1 MKFATW
7 LKRAV
12 VFLVLF
18 FVIDFAISEAMLK
31 GLNRYFGLHSQS
43 DMFINGSSMAM
54 AGFDKTNLEHSLHK
68 KIAFYTRTGVS
79 LQDRSAML
87 HHYFDASTATTDIAV
102 FEVNPLLFSKK
113 FTAANVYMLFL
124 PFIDE
129 PSMSDFVRSN
139 TDAKEFWIRKFIR
152 CSRYNTDMIA
162 LAIKGYTR
170 NYENQKNLVLDL
182 NALEGLKS
190 EANTVKVELDPQKIK
205 LFKDC
210 VALMKQHCNKVI
222 LVNMPVFVTKLKT
235 FKTDEY
241 QEYMDVVQQV
251 ASASGQIH
259 FLDLNQPD
267 IIDNASYF
275 SDPLHLNASGQVEV
289 TKAMTQFMEKNNL

>member
-1 MKFATW
+1 MQFSTW

-12 VFLVLF
+12 IFLVF
-18 FVIDFAISEAMLK
+18 FFAIDYAISQVLLK

-54 AGFDKTNLEHSLHK
+54 AGFDKTNLERSLHK
-68 KIAFYTRTGVS
+68 KISFYTRTGVS

-87 HHYFDASTATTDIAV
+87 HHYFDASTAQTDIAV
-102 FEVNPLLFSKK
+102 FEVNPMLFSKK

-129 PSMSDFVRSN
+129 PSMSDFVKSN
-139 TDAKEFWIRKFIR
+139 TDTQEFWVRKLIR
-152 CSRYNTDMIA
+152 CSRYNNDMIA
-162 LAIKGYTR
+162 LAIKGYTG

-182 NALEGLKS
+182 NALQGLKN
-190 EANTVKVELDPQKIK
+190 EANSVAVELDPQKIE
-205 LFKDC
+205 LFKAAVD
-210 VALMKQHCNKVI
+210 LMKKHCRKVI
-222 LVNMPVFVTKLKT
+222 LVNMPVFSTKLQT
-235 FKTDEY
+235 FKANEY
-241 QEYMDVVQQV
+241 QQYISVVQGV
-251 ASASGQIH
+251 ASGSNKTY
-259 FLDLNQPD
+259 FLDLSQPD
-267 IIDNASYF
+267 IIDNAGYF